1 MSQALAELNK
11 IPANRNAVTYTNATM
26 QNILLE
32 RRKELAFEGFRF
44 DDIARTGMDMPLVDN
59 LRQRYGNVKFGE
71 YKYAF
76 PIPDAEISANSNVK
90 QNFGYK

>member
-1 MSQALAELNK
+1 
-11 IPANRNAVTYTNATM
+11 
-26 QNILLE
+26 
-32 RRKELAFEGFRF
+32 
-44 DDIARTGMDMPLVDN
+44 MPLVDN

-90 QNFGYK
+90 TKLWIQIILKVL